1 MPAAAAMK
9 VLVVDDQ
16 RSIRA
21 LVRTSLNDLGCRQVE
36 EAEDGEEALRRIQ
49 MNPPHLV
56 ISDLN
61 MPKLDG
67 LGLLRAVRSA
77 DASRNIGFI
86 MLTSRGETELVQQA
100 IKLGVNNY
108 LMKPFAL
115 GALKKKIESVF
126 GPLT

>member
-1 MPAAAAMK
+1 MPVAAAMK

-21 LVRTSLNDLGCRQVE
+21 LVRNSLNDLGCRLVS
-36 EAEDGEEALRRIQ
+36 EAEDGEEAWRRLRAQ
-49 MNPPHLV
+49 PAHLV
-56 ISDLN
+56 ISDVN

-67 LGLLRAVRSA
+67 LGLLRAVRS
-77 DASRNIGFI
+77 SPQLKGIGFI
-86 MLTSRGETELVQQA
+86 MLTSRGDAEVVQEA
-100 IKLGVNNY
+100 VKLGVNNY

>member
-1 MPAAAAMK
+1 MPVAAAMK

-21 LVRTSLNDLGCRQVE
+21 LVKTSLNDLGCRMIE
-36 EAEDGEEALRRIQ
+36 EAEDGEDAWRRLQLR
-49 MNPPHLV
+49 PAHLV

-67 LGLLRAVRSA
+67 LGLLRAVRS
-77 DASRNIGFI
+77 SEKFKSIGFI
-86 MLTSRGETELVQQA
+86 MLTSRGDVDLVKQA
-100 IKLGVNNY
+100 VQLGVNNY

-115 GALKKKIESVF
+115 GALKSKIEAVF

>member
-1 MPAAAAMK
+1 MPTAAAMK

-21 LVRTSLNDLGCRQVE
+21 LVRSSLNNLGCRLVD
-36 EAEDGEEALRRIQ
+36 EAEDGEDAWRRLQ
-49 MNPPHLV
+49 ARPPHLV

-77 DASRNIGFI
+77 PQFKNIGFI
-86 MLTSRGETELVQQA
+86 MLTSRSDAELVQQA

-115 GALKKKIESVF
+115 GALKSKIESVF

>member
-1 MPAAAAMK
+1 MPVAAAMK

-21 LVRTSLNDLGCRQVE
+21 LVRNSLNDLGCRLVT
-36 EAEDGEEALRRIQ
+36 EAEDGEDAWRRLQ
-49 MNPPHLV
+49 GQPAHLV
-56 ISDLN
+56 ISDVN

-67 LGLLRAVRSA
+67 LGLLRAVRS
-77 DASRNIGFI
+77 SPQLKGIGFI
-86 MLTSRGETELVQQA
+86 MLTSRGDAEVVQEA
-100 IKLGVNNY
+100 VKLGVNNY